1 MISLAYKKN
10 ISYLF
15 IVFICLLFSGCVSTH
30 QPEADVLEPKWISN
44 QGRKEIFPD
53 SEFVSNLS
61 YGNSEEECKE
71 KAAVGISEYIKA
83 SIESS
88 TNAGV
93 FYNEAGN
100 VFTEKRTLQK
110 NIQISTANNIY
121 QLEYTNP
128 YFDVEH
134 GQFACV
140 AYINR
145 EKAFSYVRPKLEIA
159 KAQFPENYNNALK
172 KDSELEKII
181 GIRRS
186 WTVLQDFYEVYDFAR
201 AVMPSKSRAY
211 EEIDFL
217 ASKSLITIKELAS
230 SIVIKIQGAGDSALL
245 ESSGVITELSN
256 QLSKLGFV
264 PGNSRKT
271 DYSALVEVRS
281 VITKTAETYQ
291 TYPEISIR
299 LMEKGNEKVTY
310 IKNLPKV
317 AGFDKE
323 TVIRR
328 TAIALTEDI
337 KKSFIK
343 ECF

>member
-1 MISLAYKKN
+1 MSKNKSIPVIS
-10 ISYLF
+10 
-15 IVFICLLFSGCVSTH
+15 
-30 QPEADVLEPKWISN
+30 
-44 QGRKEIFPD
+44 
-53 SEFVSNLS
+53 
-61 YGNSEEECKE
+61 
-71 KAAVGISEYIKA
+71 
-83 SIESS
+83 
-88 TNAGV
+88 
-93 FYNEAGN
+93 
-100 VFTEKRTLQK
+100 
-110 NIQISTANNIY
+110 
-121 QLEYTNP
+121 
-128 YFDVEH
+128 
-134 GQFACV
+134 
-140 AYINR
+140 
-145 EKAFSYVRPKLEIA
+145 
-159 KAQFPENYNNALK
+159 K
-172 KDSELEKII
+172 KDLPAPSRKHRYYTPDEVKVHNSANDCYVSI
-181 GIRRS
+181 
-186 WTVLQDFYEVYDFAR
+186 FYEVYDFAR